1 MALMDSKGRMFGR
14 LNVIDLLVAATIVL
28 AVPLGYA
35 AYLLWRAPAAELTES
50 VPPALVQ
57 SPTMQVEIHGRN
69 FRPYMRVSFGDT
81 QGTAFHFVSDSVAVV
96 PVPLLPPGT
105 YDVVLYDYSREAS
118 RLRGALTV
126 QPPAAPRVATVEID
140 GAFIGLADSQIGQV
154 AAGTIVGH
162 DRNDLVLQ
170 VGAAVP
176 AVVRLQTAPDAT
188 ITVPVPRGRDLPAA
202 IRIMCELKVD
212 QAGMERCTVGGVA
225 VTNDAVLSLPAL
237 GGSRF
242 RVDRVRPA
250 ENKP

>member
-1 MALMDSKGRMFGR
+1 MALMDSKGR
-14 LNVIDLLVAATIVL
+14 LNVIDLLVAAAIVI

-50 VPPALVQ
+50 IPPALVQ

-81 QGTAFHFVSDSVAVV
+81 QGTAFYYVSEGVAVV
-96 PVPLLPPGT
+96 PVPQQLPPGT

-126 QPPAAPRVATVEID
+126 QPPAAPRVATVDID

-154 AAGTIVGH
+154 AAGAIVGY
-162 DRNDLVLQ
+162 DRNDTVLQ
-170 VGAAVP
+170 VGEAVP
-176 AVVRLQTAPDAT
+176 AVVRLQTAPDAA
-188 ITVPVPRGRDLPAA
+188 ITVPVPRGRDLPAV

-212 QAGMERCTVGGVA
+212 AAGMERCTVGGVA
-225 VTNDAVLSLPAL
+225 VTNDAVLPLPAL

>member
-1 MALMDSKGRMFGR
+1 MDSKGRMFGR
-14 LNVIDLLVAATIVL
+14 LNVIDLLVAAAIVL

-35 AYLLWRAPAAELTES
+35 AYLLWRAPGAELTES
-50 VPPALVQ
+50 VPAALVQ

-81 QGTAFHFVSDSVAVV
+81 QGPAFHYVSDSVAVV
-96 PVPLLPPGT
+96 PVPQLPPGT
-105 YDVVLYDYSREAS
+105 YDIVLYDYSREAS
-118 RLRGALTV
+118 RLPGALTI
-126 QPPAAPRVATVEID
+126 QPPAAPRVATLEID

-154 AAGTIVGH
+154 AAGTIVGY
-162 DRNDLVLQ
+162 DRNDTVLQ

-176 AVVRLQTAPDAT
+176 AVVRLQTAPDTT

-202 IRIMCELKVD
+202 IRLRCELKVD
-212 QAGMERCTVGGVA
+212 AAGTERCTVGGVA
-225 VTNDAVLSLPAL
+225 VTNEAVLPLPAL

-250 ENKP
+250 EVTP